1 MMTMSG
7 GSGLLKSE
15 AFMKNKHLLFLLVL
29 PFDGFTT
36 EPQEIVSGNIAK
48 WVTYGAAAAVV
59 RRELLEKN
67 LSFPYMDVPFVE
79 QGTMPVNFSDL
90 DACEVESQVFVLS
103 DRTIVQYLNLCN
115 GEVIAERSY
124 AR

>member
-1 MMTMSG
+1 
-7 GSGLLKSE
+7 
-15 AFMKNKHLLFLLVL
+15 MKNKHLLFLLVL

-79 QGTMPVNFSDL
+79 QGTMPANFSDL
-90 DACEVESQVFVLS
+90 GACEVGSQVFVLS

>member
-1 MMTMSG
+1 MSG
-7 GSGLLKSE
+7 VAEFFKSE

-59 RRELLEKN
+59 RRELMEKN
-67 LSFPYMDVPFVE
+67 VSFPYMDVPFVE
-79 QGTMPVNFSDL
+79 QGTIPVNFSDSG
-90 DACEVESQVFVLS
+90 ACKVESQVVVLS
-103 DRTIVQYLNLCN
+103 DRTIMQYLNLCD
-115 GEVIAERSY
+115 GEVVAERSY